1 MRQFL
6 VSLKKTPMIL
16 VVVLVFVIY
25 GFSALGAPAE
35 VNEFAI
41 VTSIGL
47 DRLEDESEGKYEVS
61 LLVFTPVA
69 ELNFVEN
76 YKVISAKA
84 DSLSDAMYHAGL
96 YIGRE
101 VGLSH
106 VKVVVLNER
115 FGQGD
120 LAEELDFLIRNI
132 DMATSTK
139 IVMSN
144 VDAKEVLKV
153 IQKSDSES
161 SIKVSE
167 LLNYNNKFIFTED
180 SSFETFF
187 SGSLGPTKTAL
198 LSYIRLEDGKKPSQE
213 EQSHGANEQ
222 NFDKGMSE
230 SKADIKNDGETVVF
244 YDGKQ
249 KFRLSGEQMKTINF
263 LSGTYQEGDISVEN
277 VSKGDFVDATLI
289 FDIVGKR
296 TDYRVVYENGI
307 PVILINIDLK
317 LLLTEIQNKDG
328 LVGKDVERMVFED
341 EILDKISSKVKE
353 YAFEAVSIMRE
364 NEVDILDFY
373 TFLNNLSPIKFR
385 KFMKTNEGFFLNNV
399 IFKVGTR
406 ILIE

>member
-76 YKVISAKA
+76 YKVVSAKA

-144 VDAKEVLKV
+144 VEAKEVLKV

-180 SSFETFF
+180 SSLETFF
-187 SGSLGPTKTAL
+187 SGCLGPTKTAL
-198 LSYIRLEDGKKPSQE
+198 LSFIKLENGKRE
-213 EQSHGANEQ
+213 ENQGASEQ
-222 NFDKGMSE
+222 NSGKSE
-230 SKADIKNDGETVVF
+230 SDNNVDIKNDGETVVF
-244 YDGKQ
+244 FDGKQ
-249 KFRLSGEQMKTINF
+249 KFKLSGEQMKAINF

-277 VSKGDFVDATLI
+277 ITKDDFVDATLI

-353 YAFEAVSIMRE
+353 YVFEAVSIMRE

-373 TFLNNLSPIKFR
+373 TFLNNLSPIKFK
-385 KFMKTNEGFFLNNV
+385 KFLKTNEGFFLNNV

-406 ILIE
+406 ISIE